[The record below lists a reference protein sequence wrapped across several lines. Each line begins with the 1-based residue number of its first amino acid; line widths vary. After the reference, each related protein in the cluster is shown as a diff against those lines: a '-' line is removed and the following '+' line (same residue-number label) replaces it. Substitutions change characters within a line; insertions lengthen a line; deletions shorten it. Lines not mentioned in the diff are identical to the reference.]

1 MSIELS
7 VVDAKELRKKAEA
20 EITKIVLA
28 FEQRTGVRVEG
39 IELMTETSMT
49 VYTKIT
55 AKI

>member
-49 VYTKIT
+49 VYAKIT

>member
-28 FEQRTGVRVEG
+28 FEQRTRVRVEG